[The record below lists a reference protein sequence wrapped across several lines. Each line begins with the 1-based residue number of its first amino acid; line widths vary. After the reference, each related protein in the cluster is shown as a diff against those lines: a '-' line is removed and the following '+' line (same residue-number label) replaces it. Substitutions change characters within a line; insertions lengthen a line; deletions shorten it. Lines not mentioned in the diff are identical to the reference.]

1 MGRVP
6 TSRLIYAILALYLC
20 FWAQAAH
27 TLPNNLADAQQHVA
41 HATALVQQG
50 DLKNAE
56 AELRQAAKLTPDDPA
71 CLAFLG
77 AVLGMEQ
84 KLPESTSYLEKAL
97 RLNPLDVRTR
107 RNLASN
113 QFQMGQFQAA
123 RQNLERIL
131 KAEPGETT
139 STLLLGMVDEELKD
153 YHTALPLLE
162 SVPQEVQKHSKAQVA
177 LARCY
182 YQTGKSEKAREVLRG
197 LENHSEGPEGIFLGG
212 QVADQAGDY
221 DLAEH
226 LFRSIEATYPDKA
239 SLGYNIALAQYHAG
253 HFRESRATL
262 QRLLDAGHETSDI
275 DDLMAW
281 CEFKQDHVKQAVA
294 LMDRAIGLDPS
305 RESNYLD
312 VGLMLLHDNRYNGAL
327 VAARKAVQVA
337 PHSYKAYRFL
347 GLAQYKLGELKAAE
361 KTYAQAVELNP
372 KDQQS
377 LLGLASA
384 QVDDGRIDEAEAT
397 FERIISYF
405 PKDPDLYLQ
414 YGRMLLTYRG
424 ANGSKIE
431 DRAIA
436 LLRKALTLDPSL
448 AEAHY
453 LLGNLEL
460 TKGDTGRA
468 LPELELAVKLDPKP
482 SGAHYAL
489 ARAYLRMGRQEEGM
503 EQMRLFQQLKG
514 KEKKGD
520 TTLAGSHDPA
530 ARKNSNE

>member
-1 MGRVP
+1 MGRLP
-6 TSRLIYAILALYLC
+6 TTRLICVFLALHLC
-20 FWAQAAH
+20 FWAHAAQGS
-27 TLPNNLADAQQHVA
+27 PDNLTDAKQHVER
-41 HATALVQQG
+41 ATTLVQQG

-56 AELRQAAKLTPDDPA
+56 IELREAVKLAPNESA
-71 CLAFLG
+71 YLAFLG

-84 KLPESTSYLEKAL
+84 KLPESTSCLEKAMH
-97 RLNPLDVRTR
+97 LNPLDLRTR

-131 KAEPGETT
+131 KVEPGETT
-139 STLLLGMVDEELKD
+139 SILLLGMVDEELKD
-153 YHTALPLLE
+153 YRQALALLE

-182 YQTGKSEKAREVLRG
+182 YQTGRHDKAREVLRG
-197 LENHSEGPEGIFLGG
+197 LESHSDGAEGIFLGG
-212 QVADQAGDY
+212 QVADQSGDY

-226 LFRSIEATYPDKA
+226 LFRLVGATYPDRAK
-239 SLGYNIALAQYHAG
+239 LGYNIALAQYRAG
-253 HFRESRATL
+253 HIKESHATL
-262 QRLLDAGHETSDI
+262 QGLIESGHETSDI
-275 DDLMAW
+275 EDLMAW
-281 CEFKQDHVKQAVA
+281 CEFKQGHIKEAVA
-294 LMDRAIGLDPS
+294 HMDKAIDLDPS

-312 VGLMLLHDNRYNGAL
+312 VGMMLLHDNRYNGAL
-327 VAARKAVQVA
+327 VAARKAVEVA

-384 QVDDGRIDEAEAT
+384 QVDDGKIDEAETTLEKAIT
-397 FERIISYF
+397 YF
-405 PKDPDLYLQ
+405 PSNPNLYLQ
-414 YGRMLLTYRG
+414 YGRVLLTYRG

-431 DRAIA
+431 VRAVA
-436 LLRKALTLDPSL
+436 LLKKAITLDASL

-453 LLGNLEL
+453 LLGNLDL
-460 TKGDTGRA
+460 TKGRTEKA

-489 ARAYLRMGRQEEGM
+489 ARAYLRLGRREEGM
-503 EQMRLFQQLKG
+503 EQMRLFQQLKA
-514 KEKKGD
+514 KEKKGASA
-520 TTLAGSHDPA
+520 LAGSPRPA
-530 ARKNSNE
+530 SRNDSND

>member
-6 TSRLIYAILALYLC
+6 TTRFICAFLYFC

-27 TLPNNLADAQQHVA
+27 ALPDNLADAQHHVA
-41 HATALVQQG
+41 RATALVQQG

-56 AELRQAAKLTPDDPA
+56 SDLRQAVKLVPNESA
-71 CLAFLG
+71 YLAFLG
-77 AVLGMEQ
+77 AVLGMER
-84 KLPESTSYLEKAL
+84 KLPESTSYLEQAL
-97 RLNPLDVRTR
+97 HLNPLDLRTR

-131 KAEPGETT
+131 KAEPGEATA
-139 STLLLGMVDEELKD
+139 TLLLGMADEELRD
-153 YHTALPLLE
+153 YRTALPLLE

-197 LENHSEGPEGIFLGG
+197 LESHSDGPEGIFLGG
-212 QVADQAGDY
+212 QVADHAGDY

-226 LFRSIEATYPDKA
+226 MFRSIETTYPDKA
-239 SLGYNIALAQYHAG
+239 SLGYKIGLAQYHDG
-253 HFRESRATL
+253 RIKESQATL
-262 QRLLDAGHETSDI
+262 QNLLDAGHETSDI
-275 DDLMAW
+275 DDLIAW
-281 CEFKQDHVKQAVA
+281 CEFKQDHIKEAVA
-294 LMDRAIGLDPS
+294 HMDRAIGLDPS

-312 VGLMLLHDNRYNGAL
+312 VGMMLMHDNRFNGAL
-327 VAARKAVQVA
+327 VAARKAVEVA

-347 GLAQYKLGELKAAE
+347 GLAQAKMGELKAAE

-397 FERIISYF
+397 FAKVISYF
-405 PKDPDLYLQ
+405 PKDANLYLQ

-431 DRAIA
+431 TRAVD
-436 LLRKALTLDPSL
+436 LLRKAIALDPSL

-453 LLGNLEL
+453 LLGNLDL
-460 TKGDTGRA
+460 TKGETGKA

-482 SGAHYAL
+482 SSAHYAL
-489 ARAYLRMGRQEEGM
+489 ARAYLRLGRQAEGM

-514 KEKKGD
+514 QEKKSD
-520 TTLAGSHDPA
+520 STLAGSQGPA

>member
-1 MGRVP
+1 MGRLP
-6 TSRLIYAILALYLC
+6 ATRLIYALLALYLC
-20 FWAQAAH
+20 FGAQVAH
-27 TLPNNLADAQQHVA
+27 VLPDSPADAQQHVA
-41 HATALVQQG
+41 QATALVQQG

-56 AELRQAAKLTPDDPA
+56 VELRLAVKLAPNDPA

-97 RLNPLDVRTR
+97 HVNPLDLRTR

-123 RQNLERIL
+123 RLNLERIL
-131 KAEPGETT
+131 KVEPGEAT
-139 STLLLGMVDEELKD
+139 SILLLGMVDEELKD
-153 YHTALPLLE
+153 YQQALGLLE
-162 SVPQEVQKHSKAQVA
+162 SVPQEVQKHSKARVA

-182 YQTGKSEKAREVLRG
+182 YQTGNHDKAREVLRG
-197 LENHSEGPEGIFLGG
+197 LENHSDGPEGIFLGG

-221 DLAEH
+221 DLAEL
-226 LFRSIEATYPDKA
+226 LFQSVWTTYPDRAK
-239 SLGYNIALAQYHAG
+239 LGYNIALAQDHAG
-253 HFRESRATL
+253 HMKESQVTL
-262 QRLLDAGHETSDI
+262 QGLLDAGYDTSDI
-275 DDLMAW
+275 EDLMAW
-281 CEFKQDHVKQAVA
+281 CQFKQDHIKEAVA
-294 LMDRAIGLDPS
+294 HMDRAIGLDPS

-312 VGLMLLHDNRYNGAL
+312 VGIMLLHDNRYNGAL
-327 VAARKAVQVA
+327 VAARKAVEVA

-361 KTYAQAVELNP
+361 KTYAHAVELNP
-372 KDQQS
+372 SDRQS

-384 QVDDGRIDEAEAT
+384 QVDDGRIDEAETT
-397 FERIISYF
+397 FEKVITRF
-405 PKDPDLYLQ
+405 PEDPNLYLQ

-431 DRAIA
+431 VRAVA
-436 LLRKALTLDPSL
+436 LLREAITLDASL

-453 LLGNLEL
+453 LLGNLDL
-460 TKGDTGRA
+460 TKGQTEKA

-482 SGAHYAL
+482 SSAHYAL
-489 ARAYLRMGRQEEGM
+489 ARAYLRLGRREEGM

-514 KEKKGD
+514 KEKKDAETPSG
-520 TTLAGSHDPA
+520 PA
-530 ARKNSNE
+530 RVASRDDSNE